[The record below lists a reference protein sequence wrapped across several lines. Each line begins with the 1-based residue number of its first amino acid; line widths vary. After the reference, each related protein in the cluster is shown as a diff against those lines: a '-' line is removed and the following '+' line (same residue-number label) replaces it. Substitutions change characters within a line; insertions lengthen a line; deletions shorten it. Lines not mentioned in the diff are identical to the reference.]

1 VARPLLAGVLL
12 GLLASCAAEPPPVP
26 VEETAPPAP
35 APYAA
40 PARVEA
46 SRAQPDLCPRLA
58 SMLAWEADGYAQL
71 RGAPVGRGRWHAA
84 SALPG
89 VERCT
94 VEGEAW
100 PRARVSCSSRLIGGG
115 AREAVLDHFEAMAG
129 RIDDCLA
136 RGFWFPRDWRR
147 GQLFEFAMDE
157 RQLAWVDE
165 SSIPPS
171 TVVLKVQQDL
181 ASRDYRLRVNLE
193 TLR

>member
-1 VARPLLAGVLL
+1 MVALVEPAPPPAEPDKPPILIELARP
-12 GLLASCAAEPPPVP
+12 EPEFCPSLVSMM
-26 VEETAPPAP
+26 
-35 APYAA
+35 
-40 PARVEA
+40 AR
-46 SRAQPDLCPRLA
+46 
-58 SMLAWEADGYAQL
+58 EADGYAQL
-71 RGAPVGRGRWHAA
+71 RGAPVGRARWQAA
-84 SALPG
+84 AGLPG

-100 PRARVSCSSRLIGGG
+100 PRARISCSSNRI
-115 AREAVLDHFEAMAG
+115 ARTGREQALGRFDAIAE
-129 RIDDCLA
+129 RIDDCLQ

-181 ASRDYRLRVNLE
+181 ASNDYLLKVNLE